1 MDQPVIRTYL
11 EMRAS
16 PLTEAAPAPDGAYV
30 ERLERCPPEL
40 YRQLYAEVG
49 RAWSWFDRLW
59 WTDDELAAHLG
70 RPEVSIRVLHLNGAP
85 AGYYELVRH
94 PDRSVEIGYFGL
106 MPHAIGR
113 GLGRWLLG
121 EAIAGRLERGP
132 GAGLVAHLHPGSSRG
147 TAQLPQG
154 WVLGHGN
161 RAGGSSTGAGVAG
174 SLIQVPHA
182 HRYMCN

>member
-1 MDQPVIRTYL
+1 MEQPVIRTYL
-11 EMRAS
+11 EMRES
-16 PLTEAAPAPDGAYV
+16 RPTEAAPAPDGAYV

-70 RPEVSIRVLHLNGAP
+70 RPEVSIRVLHLNGTP

-121 EAIAGRLERGP
+121 QAVRDAWSGRPER
-132 GAGLVAHLHPGSSRG
+132 VWLHTCTLDHP
-147 TAQLPQG
+147 AALPNY
-154 WVLGHGN
+154 L
-161 RAGGSSTGAGVAG
+161 RAGFVVTGTE
-174 SLIQVPHA
+174 QVGAPRA
-182 HRYMCN
+182 PE